1 MMHLKNKIFILFST
15 KLEKSNKSEI
25 SSQLEHSSSYY
36 ECFTLVSGR
45 TGNNVML
52 NNIIINK

>member
-1 MMHLKNKIFILFST
+1 MKNKIKYKILFST

-25 SSQLEHSSSYY
+25 LSQLEHSSSYY